1 MRQGRPTAAPAG
13 GGRLEQGR
21 LPLSLWRHYR
31 RGGGLYGE
39 FERSTF
45 FSVDGQEKAEGT
57 WPSGVP
63 AGPRKHNVSTVTG
76 GNVDLLA

>member
-1 MRQGRPTAAPAG
+1 M
-13 GGRLEQGR
+13 EQGR

-31 RGGGLYGE
+31 RGSGLHGE

-45 FSVDGQEKAEGT
+45 FSIDGQEEAERERPGGA
-57 WPSGVP
+57 PVDP
-63 AGPRKHNVSTVTG
+63 LKRIVSTVTS